1 MFLQFEF
8 LEAIYVNIFLQELE
22 EDYRRFLDYTDGMFH
37 SDYMMQLR
45 LKARSKIEP
54 PEVFNNYKGRPE
66 VILNFRDLNPC
77 DT

>member
-1 MFLQFEF
+1 MILQFQF

-54 PEVFNNYKGRPE
+54 PEVFNNYKDHPE

-77 DT
+77 NT

>member
-1 MFLQFEF
+1 MILQFQF

-45 LKARSKIEP
+45 LKARSKIEQ
-54 PEVFNNYKGRPE
+54 PEVFNSYKGHPE

-77 DT
+77 NT

>member
-1 MFLQFEF
+1 M
-8 LEAIYVNIFLQELE
+8 NIFLQELE

-45 LKARSKIEP
+45 LKARSKIEQ
-54 PEVFNNYKGRPE
+54 PEGFNSYKGHPE

-77 DT
+77 NT